1 MILCTE
7 GLLESCV
14 ENEKRLCNFLNENE
28 DSMLKYAD
36 TSEWMPGS
44 PEDLLDFHLGGQEW
58 QLCLA
63 QIAEKQ

>member
-1 MILCTE
+1 MILCTK

-14 ENEKRLCNFLNENE
+14 ENEKWLCNFLNENE
-28 DSMLKYAD
+28 DSTLKYAD

-44 PEDLLDFHLGGQEW
+44 LEDLMDFHPGGQEW

-63 QIAEKQ
+63 QIAEK